1 MVKNHVLHVWMKH
14 IEKSCHYVHDHI
26 KQGWIALDFVQF
38 KGQTTYILIKPISE
52 VGF

>member
-1 MVKNHVLHVWMKH
+1 MMKNHVLHVWMKH

-26 KQGWIALDFVQF
+26 KQVWIALDFVWF
-38 KGQTTYILIKPISE
+38 KGQTTYIFIKPISE